1 MFKFLTKTAL
11 AQTALAGIVAL
22 GLQTATAPAAQ
33 AADVTLRF
41 AHFWPAVAGTHK
53 RLFQVWADSVEKDS
67 GGRIKVEIYPS
78 ATLAKPPAQYDA
90 VKNHIADVTAT
101 VLGYTA
107 NRFPLAQVVE
117 VPGLVKNAAQGSCIL
132 QGVYDDGL
140 LADEFKDTHPLFLF
154 THGPGHIHTNKK
166 LIKTPEDFKGL
177 RIRRPTTLVGSML
190 EKLGAQPVGMPAPAS
205 YQSMQ
210 RGVIDGVSLPWEGQL
225 VFRLNELATKHTEA
239 GGLYTLAF
247 VVTMNK
253 DVYEGLPA
261 DLKAVIDKNSGKAWS
276 ATAATVFDDLDVKG
290 RADAVKAGHEFYEVE
305 GGIENPAW
313 KPILDATTKEYIAG
327 LDGKGMPGSKVYA
340 RAQELAQT
348 CK

>member
-1 MFKFLTKTAL
+1 MIKRLTMTAI
-11 AQTALAGIVAL
+11 AGLVAL
-22 GLQTATAPAAQ
+22 TTGSQPVQ

-53 RLFQVWADSVEKDS
+53 HLFQVWADAVEKDS
-67 GGRIKVEIYPS
+67 NGRIKVEIYPS

-90 VKNHIADVTAT
+90 VKNRIADVTAT

-117 VPGLVKNAAQGSCIL
+117 VPGLVKDAAHGSCIL
-132 QGVYDDGL
+132 QGIYDEGHLDK
-140 LADEFKDTHPLFLF
+140 EFKDTKPLFLF
-154 THGPGHIHTNKK
+154 THGPGHVHTSKK
-166 LIKTPEDFKGL
+166 LIKEPKDFAGL

-190 EKLGAQPVGMPAPAS
+190 EKLGAQPVGMPAPQS

-210 RGVIDGVSLPWEGQL
+210 RGVIDGVTLPWEGQL
-225 VFRLNELATKHTEA
+225 VFRLNELATKHTEV

-253 DVYEGLPA
+253 DVYNSMPA
-261 DLKAVIDKNSGKAWS
+261 DLKKVIDKNSGKDW
-276 ATAATVFDDLDVKG
+276 AAKAAVVFDDLDVKG
-290 RADAVKAGHEFYEVE
+290 RAAAEQAGHEFHVVE

-313 KPILDATTKEYIAG
+313 KPILAATTKDYIDG
-327 LDGKGMPGSKVYA
+327 LDGKGLAGSKVHA
-340 RAQELAQT
+340 RAMALAASCQ
-348 CK
+348 